1 MEKLEHFEQKKE
13 YAVFCPVGQAS
24 YAEGV
29 DLISRAVLR
38 CRRQKIKKL
47 LFDSTGLARFRPP
60 GMSEQYNLAERI
72 ASEAKSSVKIAHVA
86 SPEWMHYAK
95 FSLMVAK
102 NRGLDAK
109 HFRSK
114 TRALNWLLVP
124 SKNRTKRKASE
135 LFDLG
140 EEKNRTGKLYRS
152 EA

>member
-1 MEKLEHFEQKKE
+1 VEKLEHFEQKKD

-72 ASEAKSSVKIAHVA
+72 ASEANSLVKIAHVA
-86 SPEWMHYAK
+86 SPAWVHSGE
-95 FSLMVAK
+95 FGVMVAT

-109 HFRSK
+109 NFTSA
-114 TRALNWLLVP
+114 TAALKWLLTPAEKQSGIRHTTGFESSGP
-124 SKNRTKRKASE
+124 SRI
-135 LFDLG
+135 
-140 EEKNRTGKLYRS
+140 

>member
-1 MEKLEHFEQKKE
+1 MPVEKLEHFEQKKD

-72 ASEAKSSVKIAHVA
+72 ASEANSLVKIAHVA
-86 SPEWMHYAK
+86 SPAWVHSGK
-95 FSLMVAK
+95 FVVMVAT

-109 HFRSK
+109 NFTSA
-114 TRALNWLLVP
+114 TAALKWLLTP
-124 SKNRTKRKASE
+124 A
-135 LFDLG
+135 
-140 EEKNRTGKLYRS
+140 EKQSGIRHTTGFESSGLSRI